1 MLALLAGSAALVLL
15 TLAAA
20 GAMVVAPSGTAA
32 AVGGAGPSGGWGIG
46 VVLAVVAGLLGGAYV
61 ALGRLVQRFVFVDYD
76 IHHVG
81 KRPAH

>member
-20 GAMVVAPSGTAA
+20 GALVVAPGDAA
-32 AVGGAGPSGGWGIG
+32 AGGAATASSGGWGLG
-46 VVLAVVAGLLGGAYV
+46 VVLAVVAGLLGGTYV

-76 IHHVG
+76 INHVG